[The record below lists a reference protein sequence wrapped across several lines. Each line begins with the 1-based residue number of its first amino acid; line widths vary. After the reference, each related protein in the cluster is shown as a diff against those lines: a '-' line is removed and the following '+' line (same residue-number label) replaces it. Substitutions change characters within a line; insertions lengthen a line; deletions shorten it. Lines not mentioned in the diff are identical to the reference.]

1 VYELEGSSDTRRR
14 ETGNRCPVRVAADEP
29 SARPDAMGI
38 SSLALSSV
46 VEIIAFCEFSLGS
59 DFLGNNMIQLR
70 QHIILEKQ

>member
-38 SSLALSSV
+38 SSDAMGISSLALSSV
-46 VEIIAFCEFSLGS
+46 VEIIAFCEFSPGF
-59 DFLGNNMIQLR
+59 DFFR
-70 QHIILEKQ
+70 Q